1 MSTTYEPGTVAV
13 ATVRGVPNVRVFRLP
28 KVHDFHVYR
37 WQSAVPIGESVS
49 WKDEDVTDVRP
60 LVALDLDDPSEHAAV
75 LREFAPADSLACL
88 SWLADQI
95 EAQTKPSRIPEPGLW
110 GVVEAKYGDTPV
122 RTFVRERDGWSS
134 LTNPGRAG
142 VMCDWD
148 RLVDPV
154 LIRDGIEDGAS

>member
-1 MSTTYEPGTVAV
+1 MSTYPAGTVAV
-13 ATVRGVPNVRVFRLP
+13 ATVKGKPNVRVMRSAPFRNTP
-28 KVHDFHVYR
+28 N
-37 WQSAVPIGESVS
+37 WASSVS
-49 WKDEDVTDVRP
+49 VDGNWWFRDDEVTDVRP
-60 LVALDLDDPSEHAAV
+60 LVVLDLDEQPFPKSGLEEF
-75 LREFAPADSLACL
+75 LRNLRYGTIAKD
-88 SWLADQI
+88 WLADQI
-95 EAQTKPSRIPEPGLW
+95 EAQTKPPRIPEPGLW